1 MRPSDRPV
9 YQRVLLKISGE
20 GFCPP
25 GEFGIHPEQ
34 LERIAREVHEVARL
48 DVQVA
53 VVVGGGNFLRGAN
66 FSRELGI
73 DLATADY
80 MGMLATVLNALALQ
94 EALER
99 LGAVTRVQSAL
110 SISRVCESFIRRRAV
125 RHLEKGR
132 IVILAA
138 GTGNPHVTTDSC
150 AALRAAELRAN
161 VLLKA
166 TKVDG
171 VYSADPK
178 KDPSATRYERVT
190 YNQVIDGRLKVM
202 DVSAIDVCQQHRVPI
217 IVFDLF
223 QRGHM
228 REVVLGHPHGTYVGE
243 T

>member
-1 MRPSDRPV
+1 MADETPRYR
-9 YQRVLLKISGE
+9 RVLLKISGE

-25 GEFGIHPEQ
+25 GEFGIHPGPLEQ
-34 LERIAREVHEVARL
+34 IAGEVMDVARMG
-48 DVQVA
+48 VQVA

-66 FSRELGI
+66 FSRELKI

-110 SISRVCESFIRRRAV
+110 SISRVCESFIRRRAM

-132 IVILAA
+132 IVVLAA

-150 AALRAAELRAN
+150 AALRAAELNAEA
-161 VLLKA
+161 LLKA

-171 VYSADPK
+171 VYDSDPK
-178 KDPSATRYERVT
+178 TNPAAKRYERVS
-190 YNQVIDGRLKVM
+190 YNEVIDGRLKVM
-202 DVSAIDVCQQHRVPI
+202 DVSAIDVCQQHKVPI
-217 IVFDLF
+217 IVFNLF
-223 QRGHM
+223 KPGSM

-243 T
+243 

>member
-1 MRPSDRPV
+1 MAEEKPK

-25 GEFGIHPEQ
+25 GEFGIHRGP
-34 LERIAREVHEVARL
+34 LDRIAGEIL
-48 DVQVA
+48 DVSQLGVQVA

-80 MGMLATVLNALALQ
+80 MGMLATILNALALQ

-110 SISRVCESFIRRRAV
+110 TISRVCESFIRRRAI

-132 IVILAA
+132 VVILAA

-150 AALRAAELRAN
+150 AALRAAELNAQA
-161 VLLKA
+161 LLKA

-171 VYSADPK
+171 IYDDDPRAN
-178 KDPSATRYERVT
+178 PGARRYERMT

-223 QRGHM
+223 RPGSM

-243 T
+243 A